1 MASKVKVNIVR
12 ENDGTYSMY
21 MDDSAKLPYGL
32 VGEGKTVGEAI
43 EEWNRAYENMK
54 NLFEH
59 KGKEFPEAEFYFA
72 YDVPS
77 FLLYY
82 AGKLTFAGLSRL
94 TGVSAAQLSHYAHGV
109 RNPSNK
115 TTEKIQKA
123 LNAFGQEL
131 SQIHLI

>member
-1 MASKVKVNIVR
+1 MAKKVKVFIVR

-21 MDDSAKLPYGL
+21 MDDSVKLPYGL
-32 VGEGKTVGEAI
+32 IGEGNTVGEAI
-43 EEWNRAYENMK
+43 CEWNRAYEDMK
-54 NLFEH
+54 NLFE
-59 KGKEFPEAEFYFA
+59 KNGNEFPEAEFSFA

-82 AGKLTFAGLSRL
+82 AGKLTYAGLSRL

-109 RNPSNK
+109 RNPSSK

-131 SQIHLI
+131 SQVHLI